1 MVGIWRLPP
10 LHFPPAMMNRSLKF
24 IASGIGRRGYATRPL
39 PRPKDPLS
47 TSKAAVI
54 NEIAPG
60 ITFIHRP
67 PPTAPTPHS
76 LTTAPSSPLLQKP
89 TTSPDS
95 ESSSSPASPGS
106 SRSETATLPPV
117 LRSGPPEKR
126 YHLTPAQVAEM
137 RSLRASDPETY
148 TVSVLAKQFDCSRAF
163 VQITAPASNTR
174 RTSLDADL
182 AEQKAGWGH
191 RKRLQ
196 REIRQ
201 KRHSFW

>member
-1 MVGIWRLPP
+1 
-10 LHFPPAMMNRSLKF
+10 MNNALRR
-24 IASGIGRRGYATRPL
+24 IASRSGQRGYATRPL

-47 TSKAAVI
+47 SSRIAVTH
-54 NEIAPG
+54 EIAPG

-89 TTSPDS
+89 TTSPDPG
-95 ESSSSPASPGS
+95 SSLSPASLQLHEVGS
-106 SRSETATLPPV
+106 PRPPDSLPPV
-117 LRSGPPEKR
+117 LGLGPPEKR
-126 YHLTPAQVAEM
+126 YHLTPVQVEEM

-148 TVSVLAKQFDCSRAF
+148 TVSVLAKRFDCSRAF
-163 VQITAPASNTR
+163 VQITAPASNAR
-174 RTSLDADL
+174 RAALDEDL
-182 AEQKAGWGH
+182 VKQKAGWGH

-201 KRHSFW
+201 KRRSFW